1 MRNVFASSMQNGRLG
16 VMVAAEGRT
25 EVDASGNRFVILE
38 NGRRY
43 EGTPGTPSYRV
54 MEFERYQIR
63 MESKEASSGPRQPKQ
78 PKRHDTGLPC
88 IPNALFLPVW
98 PARAASMPP

>member
-1 MRNVFASSMQNGRLG
+1 MQNGRLG
-16 VMVAAEGRT
+16 VMVAAEGHT

-63 MESKEASSGPRQPKQ
+63 MESKEAASGPASPEPWRC
-78 PKRHDTGLPC
+78 RRSSRTRMTATGA
-88 IPNALFLPVW
+88 N
-98 PARAASMPP
+98 